1 MTTFGIMQ
9 SCLSILLRLLKP
21 YGIPVLILASI
32 ASAHEGYTQKITGF
46 YFTVECS
53 RYTGKPKPVTLG
65 LGKLQVCTTAQP
77 VVSID
82 EFEAIG
88 ELFEIPEQNF
98 AFFDVTLSNEAH
110 EALKKVGATFS
121 FNDLAFVMDDEVV
134 FLFAIETNNPTRI
147 FRITDSSHSRDL
159 KRIHAKLKSLSVKE

>member
-1 MTTFGIMQ
+1 MQ
-9 SCLSILLRLLKP
+9 PCASILLRFRKP
-21 YGIPVLILASI
+21 YGIPVLLMVAGIISSYNAY
-32 ASAHEGYTQKITGF
+32 AQEVTGF

-53 RYTGKPKPVTLG
+53 KYTGKPKPVTLG
-65 LGKLQVCTTAQP
+65 LGKIQVCTTPQP

-82 EFEAIG
+82 EFEAIS

-98 AFFDVTLSNEAH
+98 AFFDVTLSEKAH
-110 EALKKVGATFS
+110 QALRKVGATFT

-134 FLFAIETNNPTRI
+134 FLFAVETNNPTRV

>member
-1 MTTFGIMQ
+1 MRF
-9 SCLSILLRLLKP
+9 LKP
-21 YGIPVLILASI
+21 YGIPVLMVASLVSTHHVY
-32 ASAHEGYTQKITGF
+32 AQQVTGF

-53 RYTGKPKPVTLG
+53 KYTGKPKPVTLG
-65 LGKLQVCTTAQP
+65 LTKIQVCTTPQP

-82 EFEAIG
+82 GFEAIS

-98 AFFDVTLSNEAH
+98 AFFDVTLSEKAH
-110 EALKKVGATFS
+110 LALKKVGATFT

-134 FLFAIETNNPTRI
+134 FLFAVETNNPTRI

>member
-1 MTTFGIMQ
+1 MQ
-9 SCLSILLRLLKP
+9 QYLSILLRFLKP
-21 YGIPVLILASI
+21 YGIPVLMVASI
-32 ASAHEGYTQKITGF
+32 VSSHDVHAQEVTGF

-53 RYTGKPKPVTLG
+53 KFTGKPKPVTLG
-65 LGKLQVCTTAQP
+65 LGKIQVCTTPQP

-82 EFEAIG
+82 GFEAIS

-98 AFFDVTLSNEAH
+98 AFFDVTLSEKAH
-110 EALKKVGATFS
+110 SALKKVGATFA

-134 FLFAIETNNPTRI
+134 FLFAVETNNPTRI

-159 KRIHAKLKSLSVKE
+159 KRIHAKLRSLSVKE